1 MGLIATS
8 NNHIILIYNSQ
19 NSTGNQ
25 ARAYATT
32 SEKSI
37 FTIDTAKDTLTATQW
52 VEVAEGLQTTISQLI
67 DTKHPNFIQLFG
79 NDEVKFDDSEWLKVL
94 EKNPQLVSEP
104 ILIVESKYYKIA
116 NPSSITNYL
125 DANNSEK
132 DL

>member
-25 ARAYATT
+25 AKAYVTT

-37 FTIDTAKDTLTATQW
+37 YTIDTAKDTLTATQW
-52 VEVAEGLQTTISQLI
+52 VEVAEGLHTAISQLI
-67 DTKHPNFIQLFG
+67 NTKHPNFIQLYG
-79 NDEVKFDDSEWLKVL
+79 DDVNMEDSEWLKVL

-104 ILIVESKYYKIA
+104 ILIVESNYYKIA
-116 NPSSITNYL
+116 NPSSITTYL
-125 DANNSEK
+125 NTKNSEK
-132 DL
+132 DN